1 MGSACFDFSIYINQ
15 SGGSLGAGYRF
26 ICHYT
31 AYYACLDI
39 GVPKI
44 TYRVS
49 GSRDSNKRAGS
60 LERDKAMFDKMK
72 QLMEMQGKMQEMKRE
87 LENAYFNVLS
97 PDGLVKVTMN
107 GVQEVREI
115 VLQND
120 AQSQEKTVLEK
131 SLKDAYNRAIKRSQI
146 IAAEKMKHIT
156 GMNIPG
162 LI

>member
-1 MGSACFDFSIYINQ
+1 
-15 SGGSLGAGYRF
+15 
-26 ICHYT
+26 
-31 AYYACLDI
+31 
-39 GVPKI
+39 
-44 TYRVS
+44 
-49 GSRDSNKRAGS
+49 
-60 LERDKAMFDKMK
+60 MFDKMK
-72 QLMEMQGKMQEMKRE
+72 QLMEMQNKMQEIKRE
-87 LENAYFNVLS
+87 LENTYFDVLS
-97 PDGLVKVTMN
+97 SDGLVKVTMN
-107 GVQEVREI
+107 GAQEVREI

>member
-1 MGSACFDFSIYINQ
+1 
-15 SGGSLGAGYRF
+15 
-26 ICHYT
+26 
-31 AYYACLDI
+31 
-39 GVPKI
+39 
-44 TYRVS
+44 
-49 GSRDSNKRAGS
+49 
-60 LERDKAMFDKMK
+60 MFDKMK
-72 QLMEMQGKMQEMKRE
+72 QLLEMQGKMQEMKRE
-87 LENAYFNVLS
+87 LENTYFDVLS
-97 PDGLVKVTMN
+97 SDGLVKVTMN
-107 GVQEVREI
+107 GAQEVREI

>member
-1 MGSACFDFSIYINQ
+1 
-15 SGGSLGAGYRF
+15 
-26 ICHYT
+26 
-31 AYYACLDI
+31 
-39 GVPKI
+39 
-44 TYRVS
+44 
-49 GSRDSNKRAGS
+49 
-60 LERDKAMFDKMK
+60 MK
-72 QLMEMQGKMQEMKRE
+72 QLMEMQNKMQEIKRE
-87 LENAYFNVLS
+87 LENTYFDVLS
-97 PDGLVKVTMN
+97 SDGLVKVTMN
-107 GVQEVREI
+107 GAQEVREI